1 MCAQLVSRYK
11 KENGS
16 TLPLVTCVTDLSSHS
31 EWITSG
37 TDCYLVGSNDIR
49 ERLAA
54 KGVERSI
61 ICVTG
66 IPVRS
71 EFKRPVQRRAG
82 RERHLLIMGGGLGL
96 LPRRDKFYEQ
106 LNALPGVKTTLITG
120 NNRKLY
126 ERLAGKYQNIEVLGY
141 TDRVYDYMA
150 RCRPGAYQAGR
161 HYPVRDHLFRASHPG
176 LGAFF
181 AAGKEQCP
189 LPGEAGIGPGSGQ
202 GAGGVPG
209 GHPRADLRRRSAG
222 VHGRNMRDMKGQLE
236 EQSLGHILSALAAQ
250 RKEVCA

>member
-1 MCAQLVSRYK
+1 MKILILTGKFGMGHYSASLSLRQQLLRAFPQAEVDVEDLVAYAMPNVSKTVYQCFNLLVTRGSWLFNMYYKLTENAHMEFRPAFEPVFLDALEELLTQRRPDAVVATHPMCAQLVSRYK

-71 EFKRPVQRRAG
+71 
-82 RERHLLIMGGGLGL
+82 
-96 LPRRDKFYEQ
+96 
-106 LNALPGVKTTLITG
+106 
-120 NNRKLY
+120 
-126 ERLAGKYQNIEVLGY
+126 
-141 TDRVYDYMA
+141 
-150 RCRPGAYQAGR
+150 
-161 HYPVRDHLFRASHPG
+161 
-176 LGAFF
+176 
-181 AAGKEQCP
+181 
-189 LPGEAGIGPGSGQ
+189 
-202 GAGGVPG
+202 
-209 GHPRADLRRRSAG
+209 
-222 VHGRNMRDMKGQLE
+222 
-236 EQSLGHILSALAAQ
+236 
-250 RKEVCA
+250 